1 MHARIGIDIGGTFTD
16 FVFMDEA
23 SQTMRVEKVLTTP
36 HDPSVAVITGTGSVM
51 SATTA
56 TWSDI
61 AMVNHATTLVTNAV
75 IERKGV
81 ATGLLT
87 TRGFRDILTIGTERR
102 YDIYD
107 ILLDLPAPL
116 IPRYLTEEIDERVL
130 PDGSVHRPLDRN
142 QARCAIE
149 RLLSLG
155 VESIAVCLLHS
166 YVNPAHEQEL
176 RSLIGD
182 LAPDVS
188 VSISSDILPE
198 IREYPRASTTAVNA
212 YVQPTVRRYI
222 ERLQGELGTEE
233 SRPRFYLMQSN
244 GGACDAAAAIAQ
256 PVHLLESGPAAGALA
271 AAFFGSLAGVD
282 DLLSFD
288 MGGTT
293 AKLCLVE
300 GGAPLKANFT
310 EAARMHRFKPGSGLP
325 VKIPVVE
332 LIEIGAG
339 GGSIA
344 SLDALGLLKVGPESA
359 GADPGPAC
367 YGRGGSDPTV
377 SDADLVLGYLDAGF
391 FLGGDMTLFTEQA
404 ATAIES
410 HVGTP
415 AGISTIE
422 AAAGIHRVV
431 NEQMALAAKMH
442 IIEKGQDPRR
452 YAMVAFGG
460 AGPVHAYGV
469 AESLKLSRIVY
480 PSSAG
485 IASAI
490 GLLIAPIAFDLMRTL
505 KVRLDEA
512 QPEALQQVIDELEA
526 EGKRLLG
533 EAGVPEEAATF
544 TRSADMRYKG
554 QGYEIEVSF
563 PDGDLAGDS
572 RAAIQHEFDTAYQ
585 KLYGRLTPH
594 VPVEFVTLRVVA
606 SGPRPEF
613 PLQPRVASGDGAHV
627 ALKGTRKAWFS
638 NAGGFLE
645 CAVYDRYTL
654 PAGSEFLG
662 PAIVEERESTAVIGA
677 GARCQIDLWGNLIVD
692 LPDQS
697 AAASNGKE

>member
-1 MHARIGIDIGGTFTD
+1 
-16 FVFMDEA
+16 
-23 SQTMRVEKVLTTP
+23 
-36 HDPSVAVITGTGSVM
+36 
-51 SATTA
+51 
-56 TWSDI
+56 
-61 AMVNHATTLVTNAV
+61 
-75 IERKGV
+75 
-81 ATGLLT
+81 
-87 TRGFRDILTIGTERR
+87 
-102 YDIYD
+102 
-107 ILLDLPAPL
+107 
-116 IPRYLTEEIDERVL
+116 
-130 PDGSVHRPLDRN
+130 
-142 QARCAIE
+142 
-149 RLLSLG
+149 
-155 VESIAVCLLHS
+155 
-166 YVNPAHEQEL
+166 
-176 RSLIGD
+176 
-182 LAPDVS
+182 
-188 VSISSDILPE
+188 
-198 IREYPRASTTAVNA
+198 
-212 YVQPTVRRYI
+212 
-222 ERLQGELGTEE
+222 
-233 SRPRFYLMQSN
+233 
-244 GGACDAAAAIAQ
+244 
-256 PVHLLESGPAAGALA
+256 
-271 AAFFGSLAGVD
+271 
-282 DLLSFD
+282 
-288 MGGTT
+288 
-293 AKLCLVE
+293 
-300 GGAPLKANFT
+300 
-310 EAARMHRFKPGSGLP
+310 
-325 VKIPVVE
+325 
-332 LIEIGAG
+332 
-339 GGSIA
+339 
-344 SLDALGLLKVGPESA
+344 
-359 GADPGPAC
+359 
-367 YGRGGSDPTV
+367 
-377 SDADLVLGYLDAGF
+377 
-391 FLGGDMTLFTEQA
+391 
-404 ATAIES
+404 
-410 HVGTP
+410 
-415 AGISTIE
+415 
-422 AAAGIHRVV
+422 
-431 NEQMALAAKMH
+431 
-442 IIEKGQDPRR
+442 
-452 YAMVAFGG
+452 
-460 AGPVHAYGV
+460 VHAYGV